1 MDPLALMIKA
11 AVREIL
17 EGYMIEKRTFL
28 DVVDQLYNDAWLIV
42 KYQKVLRI
50 LKPGQL
56 AGMSSML
63 REVVEVLEQLAGG
76 VEEEYQSSSTPVD
89 ISQFVE
95 DVGEQHEH
103 SSA

>member
-1 MDPLALMIKA
+1 MDPLALMIKT
-11 AVREIL
+11 AVSEVL

-56 AGMSSML
+56 AGMSSLL

-76 VEEEYQSSSTPVD
+76 AEEEYQSSSAPVD
-89 ISQFVE
+89 ISTSAE
-95 DVGEQHEH
+95 DAGEQHDH

>member
-1 MDPLALMIKA
+1 MDPLALVIKT
-11 AVREIL
+11 AVSEVL
-17 EGYMIEKRTFL
+17 EGDMIEKRTFL
-28 DVVDQLYNDAWLIV
+28 AVVDQLYHDAWLIV

-76 VEEEYQSSSTPVD
+76 VEEECESSSTPID
-89 ISQFVE
+89 ISHYVE
-95 DVGEQHEH
+95 DVGEQNDKPHP
-103 SSA
+103 

>member
-1 MDPLALMIKA
+1 MDPLAL
-11 AVREIL
+11 VNEVL
-17 EGYMIEKRTFL
+17 EGYMIERRSFL
-28 DVVDQLYNDAWLIV
+28 DILDRIYNDCWLIV

-76 VEEEYQSSSTPVD
+76 VEEECESSSTPID

-95 DVGEQHEH
+95 DVGEQHDH
-103 SSA
+103 

>member
-1 MDPLALMIKA
+1 MDSLGLTIN
-11 AVREIL
+11 EIL
-17 EGYMIEKRTFL
+17 EDTMIERRSFL
-28 DVVDQLYNDAWLIV
+28 DALDRIYNDCWLII

-63 REVVEVLEQLAGG
+63 REVVEVLEKLADG
-76 VEEEYQSSSTPVD
+76 VEEEGKSSSTPID

-95 DVGEQHEH
+95 DVGEQNDKPHP
-103 SSA
+103 

>member
-1 MDPLALMIKA
+1 MDPLALMIKT
-11 AVREIL
+11 AVSEVL

-56 AGMSSML
+56 AGMSSLL
-63 REVVEVLEQLAGG
+63 REVVEVLEQLADGA
-76 VEEEYQSSSTPVD
+76 EEECNSSSAPVD
-89 ISQFVE
+89 ISTSAE